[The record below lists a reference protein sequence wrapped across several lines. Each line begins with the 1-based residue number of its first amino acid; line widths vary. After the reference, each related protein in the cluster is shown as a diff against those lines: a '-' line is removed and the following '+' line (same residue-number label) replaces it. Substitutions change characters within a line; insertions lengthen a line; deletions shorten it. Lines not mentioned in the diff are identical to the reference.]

1 MQLSKRFQ
9 EVYEKSTCVY
19 SKEEVDAALDRMAK
33 EMSARLSNS
42 DPVFLCVLL
51 GGIVPL
57 GNLLPRLDFQL
68 EINYIHVSSY
78 GIKNEVGKLQW
89 KAEPTIDL
97 FGRTVV
103 IVDDILDT
111 GTTLRTAVEY
121 CEMKKAKEIY
131 TAVLLDK
138 RKPRKPGGVE
148 EADFKALTVDDL
160 FVFGYGLDYSEY
172 LRNLPGIYAIA
183 PDSK

>member
-1 MQLSKRFQ
+1 MQLSKRFDDIFK
-9 EVYEKSTCVY
+9 KSTCIY
-19 SKEEVDAALDRMAK
+19 TKKEVDLALDSMAK
-33 EMSARLSNS
+33 EMSARLGNS

-57 GNLLPRLDFQL
+57 GNLLPRLDFQV

-78 GIKNEVGKLQW
+78 GLKNKIGELSW

-103 IVDDILDT
+103 VVDDILDT
-111 GTTLRTAVEY
+111 GTTLRSAIDY
-121 CEMKKAKEIY
+121 CKMKGAKEVY

-138 RKPRKPGGVE
+138 RKPRRPGGVE
-148 EADFKALTVDDL
+148 EADFKALTIEDK

-172 LRNLPGIYAIA
+172 LRNAPGIYVA
-183 PDSK
+183 PSEEI

>member
-1 MQLSKRFQ
+1 MQLSKKFQ
-9 EVYEKSTCVY
+9 AVYDKSICIY
-19 SKEEVDAALDRMAK
+19 PKEEVDAALDRMAK
-33 EMSARLSNS
+33 EMSARLGNT
-42 DPVFLCVLL
+42 DPVFLCVLI
-51 GGIVPL
+51 GGIIPL

-68 EINYIHVSSY
+68 EVNYIHVSSY
-78 GIKNEVGKLQW
+78 GLENKIGDLHW

-111 GTTLRTAVEY
+111 GTTLRAAIDY
-121 CEMKKAKEIY
+121 CKLKQAKEVY

-138 RKPRKPGGVE
+138 DKPRKPGGVE
-148 EADFKALTVDDL
+148 QADFKALSVEDL

-172 LRNLPGIYAIA
+172 LRNLPGIYAVK
-183 PDSK
+183 PEDL

>member
-9 EVYEKSTCVY
+9 EVYEKSTCIY
-19 SKEEVDAALDRMAK
+19 SKAEVEAALDKMAG
-33 EMSARLSNS
+33 EMSARLGNS

-78 GIKNEVGKLQW
+78 GVKNEVGDLHW

-103 IVDDILDT
+103 VVDDILDT
-111 GTTLRTAVEY
+111 GTTLRAAIEY
-121 CEMKKAKEIY
+121 CKMKNAKEVY

-138 RKPRKPGGVE
+138 RKPRRPGGVE
-148 EADFKALTVDDL
+148 EADFKALTIDDL

-172 LRNLPGIYAIA
+172 LRNLPGIYALK
-183 PDSK
+183 P

>member
-1 MQLSKRFQ
+1 MQLSKRFR
-9 EVYEKSTCVY
+9 EVYEKATCIY
-19 SKEEVDAALDRMAK
+19 SKKEVDAALDRMAE
-33 EMSARLSNS
+33 EMSVRLGNS

-68 EINYIHVSSY
+68 EINYIHISSY
-78 GIKNEVGKLQW
+78 GIKNSVGELHW

-103 IVDDILDT
+103 VVDDILDT
-111 GTTLRTAVEY
+111 GTTLRAAIEY
-121 CEMKKAKEIY
+121 CKMKNAKEVY

-138 RKPRKPGGVE
+138 RKQRKPGGVE
-148 EADFKALTVDDL
+148 EADFKALTMEDK

-172 LRNLPGIYAIA
+172 LRNAPGIYAVIS
-183 PDSK
+183 DEV

>member
-1 MQLSKRFQ
+1 MQLSKKFR
-9 EVYEKSTCVY
+9 EIYEKSTCIY
-19 SKEEVDAALDRMAK
+19 SKAEVETALDQMAK
-33 EMSARLSNS
+33 EMSTKLSNS

-68 EINYIHVSSY
+68 EINYIHITSY
-78 GIKNEVGKLQW
+78 GIKNQVGELKW

-103 IVDDILDT
+103 VVDDILDT
-111 GTTLRTAVEY
+111 GTTLRAAIDY
-121 CEMKKAKEIY
+121 CKVKNAKEIY

-138 RKPRKPGGVE
+138 RKPRKPGGVA
-148 EADFKALTVDDL
+148 EADFKALTVDDR
-160 FVFGYGLDYSEY
+160 FVYGYGLDYSEY
-172 LRNLPGIYAIA
+172 LRNAPGIYVV
-183 PDSK
+183 ST

>member
-1 MQLSKRFQ
+1 MQLSKRFT
-9 EVYEKSTCVY
+9 EIHKKATCIY
-19 SKEEVDAALDRMAK
+19 SKNEVDEALDRMAQ

-78 GIKNEVGKLQW
+78 GLKNKVGDLHW

-103 IVDDILDT
+103 VVDDILDT
-111 GTTLRTAVEY
+111 GTTLKAATDY
-121 CEMKKAKEIY
+121 CKMKGAKEIF

-138 RKPRKPGGVE
+138 RKPRKEGGVE
-148 EADFKALTVDDL
+148 EADFKALTIEDK
-160 FVFGYGLDYSEY
+160 FVYGYGLDYSEY
-172 LRNLPGIYAIA
+172 LRNAPGIYAVV
-183 PDSK
+183 SEEE